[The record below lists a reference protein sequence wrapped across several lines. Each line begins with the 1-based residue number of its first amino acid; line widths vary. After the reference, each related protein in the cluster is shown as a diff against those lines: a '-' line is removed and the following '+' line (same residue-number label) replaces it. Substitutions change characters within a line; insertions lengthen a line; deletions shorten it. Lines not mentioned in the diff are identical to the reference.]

1 MQMATFDPSRVIPAF
16 DALVQHMRAIEL
28 PPSRAFHVTEADFPA
43 FETPFQQY
51 ADQHSNI
58 QNCIAVLRRA
68 WACLVPFV
76 SESEI
81 ECSGGAMSSAA
92 SSLLADA
99 APHAMHNAQIDSS
112 QDGGWR

>member
-1 MQMATFDPSRVIPAF
+1 VS
-16 DALVQHMRAIEL
+16 
-28 PPSRAFHVTEADFPA
+28 
-43 FETPFQQY
+43 
-51 ADQHSNI
+51 
-58 QNCIAVLRRA
+58 RRA

-81 ECSGGAMSSAA
+81 ECTGGAMSSAA